1 MISKRKYCCNIFR
14 HMRVLLLFACLMIML
29 VVPTLAQSS
38 APTSTPTPDIISS
51 PAADLAAARADL
63 VYDFPADHLLH
74 PPQSIVKEPEH
85 FLEWLYWTGALRDS
99 ETGDLLGFQYT
110 LFQQNLMPGLIGYVN
125 HAAISDVVNS
135 QHPRYRYATLLEEAE
150 ITNGTDGTRGDFWRY
165 QDAQT
170 TLTYWM
176 DQDAW
181 SIITSGNVSDDGG
194 HGQNISLNLTLVNDD
209 LGYYLHH
216 PGGVNV
222 AGLCEKVD
230 PENMTGMT
238 RYYTHPS
245 MNTTGTVSI
254 DGRVIAVQGES
265 WFDHQWGGFG
275 RCYPAW
281 DWFSLR
287 LDDGRYLMLY
297 AIKDPFGQELL
308 DLRGLTYIDSEG
320 NASWWT
326 GGDSF
331 NMTVSRWWTSD
342 LFGFSYPLD
351 WTLSTPAGDFAIEP
365 YFDEQT
371 MNVAEEESNYWE
383 GIMRVRETNLS
394 GEQIGIGYMELA
406 GYVPISGL
414 GI

>member
-1 MISKRKYCCNIFR
+1 MISVNRCSCSIFQYTT
-14 HMRVLLLFACLMIML
+14 VLLLFSCLMIML
-29 VVPTLAQSS
+29 VAPTMAQSPTAALGNISLPS
-38 APTSTPTPDIISS
+38 ADP
-51 PAADLAAARADL
+51 AAARADL

-74 PPQSIVKEPEH
+74 APQSIVKEPEH
-85 FLEWLYWTGALRDS
+85 FLEWLYWTGALTDAK
-99 ETGDLLGFQYT
+99 TGELLGFQYT
-110 LFQQNLMPGLIGYVN
+110 LFQQNLRPGLIGYIN
-125 HAAISDVVNS
+125 HAAISDVANS
-135 QHPRYRYATLLEEAE
+135 QHPRYQYATLPEEAE
-150 ITNGTDGTRGDFWRY
+150 ITNGTDSTRGDFWRY

-176 DQDAW
+176 DLDAW
-181 SIITSGNVSDDGG
+181 NIKTSGNVSDDGG

-222 AGLCEKVD
+222 AGFCEKVD
-230 PENMTGMT
+230 RENMTGMT

-245 MNTTGTVSI
+245 MNTTGTVNI
-254 DGRVIAVQGES
+254 DGREIQVSGES

-275 RCYPAW
+275 RCYPDW

-297 AIKDPFGQELL
+297 AIKDPMGQEIL

-320 NASWWT
+320 NASWRT
-326 GGDSF
+326 GEDSF
-331 NMTVSRWWTSD
+331 NMTVTRWWTSD
-342 LFGFSYPLD
+342 IFGLSYPLD
-351 WTLSTPAGDFAIEP
+351 WKLSTPVGDFAIEP

-383 GIMRVRETNLS
+383 GIMRVREANLS
-394 GEQIGIGYMELA
+394 GEQIGVGYMELA
-406 GYVPISGL
+406 RYAPISGI